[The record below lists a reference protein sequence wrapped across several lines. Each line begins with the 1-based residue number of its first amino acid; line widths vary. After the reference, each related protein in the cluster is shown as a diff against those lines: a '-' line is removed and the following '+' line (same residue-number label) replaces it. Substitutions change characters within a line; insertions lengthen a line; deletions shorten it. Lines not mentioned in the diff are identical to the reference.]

1 MQVVILRKF
10 LDPVE
15 SQRHPSSFYAQSP
28 AFQEAASN
36 RDFIRYFMHGFFL
49 PYEAGFSPLTLS
61 LATYDD
67 FKQACR
73 HYSTITSFL
82 QAAWSKLLDFL
93 TKEASD

>member
-1 MQVVILRKF
+1 M
-10 LDPVE
+10 
-15 SQRHPSSFYAQSP
+15 
-28 AFQEAASN
+28 N
-36 RDFIRYFMHGFFL
+36 GCFF
-49 PYEAGFSPLTLS
+49 PYEAGFRALTLS
-61 LATYDD
+61 VATYDD